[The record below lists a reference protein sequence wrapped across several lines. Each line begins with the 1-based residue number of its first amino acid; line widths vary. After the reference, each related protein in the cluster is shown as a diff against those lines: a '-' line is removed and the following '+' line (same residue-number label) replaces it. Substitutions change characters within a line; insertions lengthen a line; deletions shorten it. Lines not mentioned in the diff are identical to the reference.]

1 MQYYPFDS
9 RNKLYRNHI
18 GAVASGA
25 TLKLR
30 LLLHKDARCIDA
42 FLRIRRDDIKD
53 FEEIHL
59 NPSGEMFDYC
69 SYECEITRETGLY
82 WYDFRYTSEHGTFF
96 VTKTENSL
104 GVVSTE
110 EGSCWQQTVYDAEF
124 TTPSWLAGGIIYQI
138 FPDRFYNSGKAKQD
152 VPEDRFMCSD
162 WRRQPQYRQDGEV
175 DSLGNDYFGGDLVG
189 IRRKLPY
196 LRELGVSCI
205 YLNPIFEAHSNHR
218 YNTANYHKIDPLLGS
233 EDDLKKLCAE
243 AKKLGI
249 SVVLDGV
256 FSHTGDDSI
265 YFNKYGRYGE
275 GGAFKDENSPYHSW
289 YKFIDFPEEYNSWW
303 GISTLPETIEE
314 DENYAEFITGKDGVL
329 RRWLR
334 AGISGWRID
343 VADELPDSFLE
354 KIRTAMKEENPDSY
368 LLGEV
373 WEDATT
379 KISYGARRRFLLGRE
394 LDSVMNYP
402 FANAVIDYIKN
413 KNAEALVNSV
423 LDIVENYP
431 PCATALLMNHL
442 GTHDTA
448 RAITCLS
455 DAYGE
460 GDRAWQSRQSL
471 SKPQYEVARRR
482 LKAAAVVQYSLPGVP
497 SIFYGDEAGV
507 QGYGDPFCRATYPWG
522 SGDNELLDFYRALGA
537 VRRGNKA
544 FCYGDFVP
552 VKAEGGVLAF
562 LRRGGASVA
571 FTAVNVSDQR
581 VEIKLPDEVSIRYSA
596 FGKKPYKG
604 VLELESGE
612 YSIIT
617 V

>member
-18 GAVASGA
+18 GAVASGSP
-25 TLKLR
+25 LKLR
-30 LLLHKDARCIDA
+30 LLLHKDAHCFDA
-42 FLRIRRDDIKD
+42 FLRIRRDDVEN

-59 NPSGEMFDYC
+59 NYAGDMFDYC
-69 SYECEITRETGLY
+69 SYECEIKRETGLY
-82 WYDFRYTSEHGTFF
+82 WYDFRYTSEYGVFY
-96 VTKTENSL
+96 VVKSGNSL
-104 GVVSTE
+104 GVVSDTE
-110 EGSCWQQTVYDAEF
+110 GGLWQQTVYEADF
-124 TTPSWLAGGIIYQI
+124 KTPAWLEGGIIYQI
-138 FPDRFYNSGKAKQD
+138 FPDRFYNSGREKVD
-152 VPEDRFMCSD
+152 VPDDRFMCSD
-162 WRRQPQYRQDGEV
+162 WRRQPQYRQDGEA

-189 IRRKLPY
+189 VRRKLPY

-218 YNTANYHKIDPLLGS
+218 YNTADYFKIDPLLGNC
-233 EDDLKKLCAE
+233 EDLEKLCKE

-249 SVVLDGV
+249 SIVLDGV

-265 YFNKYGRYGE
+265 YFNKYGRYGDK
-275 GGAFKDENSPYHSW
+275 GAYRDPNSPYHSW

-303 GISTLPETIEE
+303 GISTLPETIE
-314 DENYAEFITGKDGVL
+314 DDPNYTEFITGKDGVL
-329 RRWLR
+329 RHWLR
-334 AGISGWRID
+334 VGISGWRID

-354 KIRTAMKEENPDSY
+354 KIRTAMKAENPDSY

-379 KISYGARRRFLLGRE
+379 KISYGARRKFLLGKE

-402 FANAVIDYIKN
+402 FANAVIDFVRN
-413 KNAEALVNSV
+413 KNAEGLMNVV
-423 LDIVENYP
+423 MDIVENYP
-431 PCATALLMNHL
+431 PCAAALLMNHL

-455 DAYGE
+455 DVFGN

-471 SKPQYEVARRR
+471 SKPQYETAKRR

-522 SGDNELLDFYRALGA
+522 SEDNELVDFYKSLGA
-537 VRRGNKA
+537 VRRGSKA
-544 FCYGDFVP
+544 FCHGDFVP
-552 VKAEGGVLAF
+552 VKAEGGLIAF
-562 LRRGGASVA
+562 LRHGSGGIS
-571 FTAVNVSDQR
+571 FTAVNVGDEA
-581 VEIKLPDEVSIRYSA
+581 VKLELPDEVKSRYSA
-596 FGKKPYKG
+596 FGKKPHKG
-604 VLELESGE
+604 ELELASGE